1 MPFDSSRPRPLNL
14 TVINPNF
21 LSADYQYFADRP
33 NSVGGRR
40 KTPPS
45 SNPCLPLDSPQQPIP
60 FPRIPSNLTKPVDPP
75 LQPIPRT
82 PSNLTKP
89 VDSPQ
94 QPIPQTPSG
103 ITKPVDSPQ
112 QPIPQTPSGITK
124 PVDSPLKRIPRTPS
138 NLTKPV
144 DSPQKPIP
152 RTPSNLTKPVDSPQ
166 KPIPRT
172 PSNLTKPV
180 DSPQKP
186 IPRTPSG
193 ITKPVDSPQQPISRT
208 ISKSVSQPIRPTPR
222 FHRMMSLPVIKVNP
236 NFLSADYQYS
246 GDRPKSV
253 CGRPKTPT
261 FPNPCLTPNRDDRR
275 VPAVSASHSS
285 SHNYQKTVLNNS
297 AFNSWKSMNSCL
309 EIDPVFG
316 GTYGNQ
322 QTSEPC
328 LDPISRR
335 LSWEISKLDTSD
347 YYSDISR
354 DCDSYSNILTP
365 VPRECVTWRD
375 KQSEAEP
382 KVFVFGLVENKYVFC
397 TFCSRRI

>member
-94 QPIPQTPSG
+94 
-103 ITKPVDSPQ
+103 
-112 QPIPQTPSGITK
+112 
-124 PVDSPLKRIPRTPS
+124 
-138 NLTKPV
+138 
-144 DSPQKPIP
+144 KPIP
-152 RTPSNLTKPVDSPQ
+152 RTV
-166 KPIPRT
+166 
-172 PSNLTKPV
+172 
-180 DSPQKP
+180 
-186 IPRTPSG
+186 
-193 ITKPVDSPQQPISRT
+193 
-208 ISKSVSQPIRPTPR
+208 SKSVSQPIRPTPPR

-275 VPAVSASHSS
+275 VPAAVSASHSS

-382 KVFVFGLVENKYVFC
+382 KVFVFGLVENK
-397 TFCSRRI
+397 